1 MIETD
6 IILSCFLLF
15 WGLYGL
21 VRGFMT
27 ELISFICWAV
37 AIYVSANYFY
47 IPTNFINAYLSNAQ
61 ISRFLAFILIF
72 LSTFI
77 VSATLGFLLSKM
89 IGLFGLGVFNRILG
103 LVFGLLKGSVFIII
117 TIFLLDLTDFREN
130 IFFQES
136 QYISFFDAIINEYL
150 SDTNSLLDDMG
161 INI

>member
-47 IPTNFINAYLSNAQ
+47 IPTNFINDYLSNAQ

>member
-47 IPTNFINAYLSNAQ
+47 IPTNFINDYLSNAQ
-61 ISRFLAFILIF
+61 KSRFLAFILIF